1 MMFYIF
7 SLCNHAFANS
17 FTRSRHMKTFHINPK
32 NQNKSAGTPGTPP
45 SSVPDPLRNPAADAT
60 DPSDHP
66 VEQTITVTVPINTS
80 VTNEDTGLVDN
91 TEVGQMSHVGQ
102 PPDVNTHEMGAAIMH
117 DDVNLNNME
126 SLQSVRRTGCGGCG
140 VAGGNI
146 PGA

>member
-17 FTRSRHMKTFHINPK
+17 FTRSRHMKTFHKNPK
-32 NQNKSAGTPGTPP
+32 NQKKTPGTPP
-45 SSVPDPLRNPAADAT
+45 SSVPDPLQNPAADAT

-80 VTNEDTGLVDN
+80 VTDEDTGLVDN

-126 SLQSVRRTGCGGCG
+126 SLQSVRRTGFGGYE
-140 VAGGNI
+140 VEWGGRWN
-146 PGA
+146 